1 MKLKPIYIFDECD
14 DTDSLFEKLE
24 ELQHDGKIS
33 YKKSDGWEF
42 KIEDLELTEDEEWDL
57 VEFFEEMDVYP
68 SDSEDFDDE
77 DSDWNEEEE
86 W

>member
-24 ELQHDGKIS
+24 ELKYVGKIS

-42 KIEDLELTEDEEWDL
+42 KIEDLELTEDEDWDL
-57 VEFFEEMDVYP
+57 LEFFEEMDVYP
-68 SDSEDFDDE
+68 SDSEDFDDDE
-77 DSDWNEEEE
+77 DSDWNEEE